1 MSTFNILAGG
11 TERKLISIGFTGA
24 MKKVMITLINII
36 KGNSANINWA
46 PFAEAFENFGFTV
59 VYDRNL
65 AILITALFAAL
76 AKDQNMRGDGRKVI
90 NKAVA
95 SSTDSNREITL
106 GQALIEGDG
115 KAIHKILSHL
125 KFREI
130 LMEMGISEKYIRQ
143 FLNRVK
149 KITPWRLSGS
159 KNVLEVIKTTFED
172 MTFMEYSIQTE
183 KELLKKEVSD
193 VQALWSDMKRA
204 IRHVKQ
210 VDAKERLDAVKMALK
225 KVDELQLLILKA
237 QEKLKAQKTD
247 DDLET
252 MMGDIE
258 YIEKSMPAEI
268 KKIEVVAVKK
278 SKKTDSDIT
287 AGTKK
292 LVKEARTV
300 LSRTLEVIRTL
311 KKVPAPTKEQVIKSA
326 EELYFEA
333 LDVMQMA
340 RDSREGLI
348 DTLNRLLVL
357 SKSGTLA
364 EVISAL
370 DDLKI
375 SVISEKEAIEA
386 TKVEEV
392 RERVTK
398 AAKIAIEA
406 TKVEKVI
413 ERVTQAKNTVIEESE
428 KAAAAAK
435 AAVAAATVAIEKI
448 SEIEVEGVVSAIE
461 NVILEEAKE
470 VLAIAKATEAEVG
483 IASVAIVGKYETPQ
497 PLPTEHPS
505 PHPEEGKG

>member
-115 KAIHKILSHL
+115 KAIYAILNC
-125 KFREI
+125 EI
-130 LMEMGISEKYIRQ
+130 FKNMLMGMGISEKYITQ

-159 KNVLEVIKTTFED
+159 KKVLKVIETAFED
-172 MTFMEYSIQTE
+172 MTTMEYSIQTE
-183 KELLKKEVSD
+183 KELLKEVSD

-204 IRHVKQ
+204 IRRVKQ
-210 VDAKERLDAVKMALK
+210 VDAKERLDAVKRALK
-225 KVDELQLLILKA
+225 KVNELQLLILKA

-252 MMGDIE
+252 MIGDIE
-258 YIEKSMPAEI
+258 YIEKSMPDEI
-268 KKIEVVAVKK
+268 QKIEVVAVKK

-287 AGTKK
+287 AGAKK

-333 LDVMQMA
+333 LDVMQIA
-340 RDSREGLI
+340 RDSIEGLV
-348 DTLNRLLVL
+348 DALGRLLIS
-357 SKSGTLA
+357 SKPGRLL

-406 TKVEKVI
+406 TKVEE
-413 ERVTQAKNTVIEESE
+413 ERVKQAKNTVIEESE

-483 IASVAIVGKYETPQ
+483 IASVIVGKYETPQ
-497 PLPTEHPS
+497 PLPTEPS

>member
-1 MSTFNILAGG
+1 M
-11 TERKLISIGFTGA
+11 
-24 MKKVMITLINII
+24 V
-36 KGNSANINWA
+36 

-59 VYDRNL
+59 VYDRNF

-76 AKDQNMRGDGRKVI
+76 AKDKCMRARGSKVI
-90 NKAVA
+90 DKKVA
-95 SSTDSNREITL
+95 SSTDKSRQISL
-106 GQALIEGDG
+106 GQALLDGDG
-115 KAIHKILSHL
+115 KAIYAILNC
-125 KFREI
+125 EI
-130 LMEMGISEKYIRQ
+130 FKNMLMDMGISEKYITQ
-143 FLNRVK
+143 FLNRAK

-204 IRHVKQ
+204 IRRVKQ
-210 VDAKERLDAVKMALK
+210 VDAKKRLDAVKMALK

-252 MMGDIE
+252 MIGDIE
-258 YIEKSMPAEI
+258 YIEKNMPAEI

-292 LVKEARTV
+292 LVEEARTV

-333 LDVMQMA
+333 LDVMQIA
-340 RDSREGLI
+340 RDSIEGLV
-348 DTLNRLLVL
+348 DALGRLLIS
-357 SKSGTLA
+357 SKPGRLL

-375 SVISEKEAIEA
+375 SVISEKIAIEA

-392 RERVTK
+392 R
-398 AAKIAIEA
+398 
-406 TKVEKVI
+406 

-448 SEIEVEGVVSAIE
+448 SEIELEGVVSAIE

-483 IASVAIVGKYETPQ
+483 IASVIVGKYETPQ
-497 PLPTEHPS
+497 PLPTEPS